1 MSETFEHRE
10 YLLNLFDC
18 YGELLTDK
26 QKGIFMDVYEL
37 DLSFSEVAENLSI
50 SKAAVSDSIKRTVA
64 LLEEYERVLGV
75 VSNKKKRDALYQEL
89 ESGIVDISTFLKQIQ
104 EIDC

>member
-1 MSETFEHRE
+1 MSESFEHRE
-10 YLLNLFDC
+10 YLLSLFDC
-18 YGELLTDK
+18 YGDLLTDK
-26 QKGIFMDVYEL
+26 QKNIFMDVYES

-75 VSNKKKRDALYQEL
+75 VASRKKRSSLYTDL
-89 ESGIVDISTFLKQIQ
+89 ENGSLDISNFLQQIR
-104 EIDC
+104 EIDE